1 MQKTLRTLRIL
12 AVLALA
18 LYGFSHAVSQA
29 QGPGGGQ
36 GNRPTP
42 TPTPTPINE
51 SKDPLLRG
59 FRWRSIGPA
68 SMGGRIDDIAVVESN
83 PYVIYLGFA
92 TGGVWKSI
100 NNGTT
105 WEPIFD
111 VYSTASIGDIAICQ
125 TDPNI
130 VWVGTGEPNNRQS
143 SSFGDGIYK
152 STDAG
157 KTFTNVGL
165 KETQSIARVVIDPK
179 DPNTVY
185 VAALGHLFGP
195 NKERGIFK
203 TTDGGKTWANV
214 KFIDENTGFTDLVID
229 PVDTKTL
236 YAASYQRRRVAWGF
250 NGGGPGCGIWK
261 TTDAGKTWTKLE
273 GNGLP
278 EGLLGRIG
286 IDIAR
291 SNPNILY
298 AQIEVGAST
307 GTGVPEEQTGEAG
320 QATQTGQPGQPGQP
334 GQAGP
339 GGGGGRGGGGFGQQA
354 NQPPD
359 PKKPGI
365 WRSDDKGKT
374 WRFLSN
380 ENNRPMYYSQI
391 RVDPS
396 NPEIVYTG
404 GLNFSKSLD
413 GGKTFKNLAGVAHS
427 DHHAIWINPKNGNN
441 VMVGNDGGLDV
452 SYDQGDTFE
461 FVNTIAAAQF
471 YAISADMRKPY
482 YVCGGLQD
490 NGSWCAPSA
499 IRTGGGGFGGGGGGG
514 GGVAITNAEW
524 FRIGGGDGF
533 YTQQDPTDH
542 NIVYAESQDGAV
554 NRLDLRTGQS
564 RSIRP
569 RGAAG
574 RGRGGGGQGG
584 PGGPGGQGGPGG
596 PGGQGGQPDPQMLAM
611 MQAAGFGGGG
621 PNVVPPPPPN
631 EQFRF
636 YWNTPI
642 LLSPHNP
649 RIVYIG
655 GNKLFKSLD
664 RGDTYTATIDLTK
677 KVDRTKLSIMDVP
690 GDKPMASKND
700 GAASYSNI
708 VTIAESPVIPGVLWV
723 GTNDGNV
730 QISKDG
736 GTSWT
741 DVSKNVPI
749 LATQNHHV
757 SRVEAS
763 HFDAATCYVTVDG
776 HRGDDHKP
784 YVYLTKDYGATWQ
797 SLSNNLPAIGNVNV
811 IREDHKNKNLLFV
824 GTEYGLFVSLNGGA
838 EWKPFMTNLPVVRV
852 DDLLI
857 HPRDNDLIV
866 GTHGRG
872 IWICDDISPLQQM
885 NEKALAADTHL
896 FDIRPGTNWLNDITY
911 SRAGGGQKVFRGENA
926 PQGTAISY
934 YLKAAPAGDVKLTV
948 SDITGKIVRT
958 VTATKQVGLN
968 RLQWNLRGDAPQRPA
983 GFGPPG
989 AAGAGQ
995 PAANPTAANPTA
1007 GGQPA
1012 AAPGQT
1018 PPAGQPAGQG
1028 GPGGGQ
1034 GGGGGFGGRGG
1045 ANFGPALEPG
1055 TYLVKLSVDGKELTT
1070 KVVIEADPASK

>member
-1 MQKTLRTLRIL
+1 MQKTLRTLHIL
-12 AVLALA
+12 AVLALSF
-18 LYGFSHAVSQA
+18 YGFSHAASQA
-29 QGPGGGQ
+29 QQSPGGGQ

-68 SMGGRIDDIAVVESN
+68 SMGGRIDDIAAVESN
-83 PYVIYLGFA
+83 PYVIYLGLA
-92 TGGVWKSI
+92 TGGVWKSV

-111 VYSTASIGDIAICQ
+111 VYPTASIGDIAICQ

-143 SSFGDGIYK
+143 STFGYGIYK

-157 KTFTNVGL
+157 KTFTNMGL

-179 DPNTVY
+179 DPNIVY
-185 VAALGHLFGP
+185 VAALGRLFGP

-203 TTDGGKTWANV
+203 TTDGGKNWTNV

-307 GTGVPEEQTGEAG
+307 GTGVTEEQPNEAAG
-320 QATQTGQPGQPGQP
+320 QAGQPP
-334 GQAGP
+334 GQAGQ
-339 GGGGGRGGGGFGQQA
+339 GGGGRGGGGGFGQQA

-359 PKKPGI
+359 PKKPGL
-365 WRSDDKGKT
+365 WRTDDKGKT
-374 WRFLSN
+374 WRFVSN

-396 NPEIVYTG
+396 NPEIVFTG

-413 GGKTFKNLAGVAHS
+413 GGKTFKNLSGVAHS

-452 SYDQGDTFE
+452 SYDQGETFE

-471 YAISADMRKPY
+471 YAVSADMRKPY

-499 IRTGGGGFGGGGGGG
+499 IRTGSGGFGGGGGGGG

-524 FRIGGGDGF
+524 FRVGGGDGF

-554 NRLDLRTGQS
+554 QRLDLRTGQS

-569 RGAAG
+569 RGAGNPRGGG
-574 RGRGGGGQGG
+574 RGPGGGGGQGG
-584 PGGPGGQGGPGG
+584 PGGGGQAGPG
-596 PGGQGGQPDPQMLAM
+596 GGQGGQPDPQVLAM

-649 RIVYIG
+649 RIVYVG
-655 GNKLFKSLD
+655 GNKLFKSFD

-700 GAASYSNI
+700 GAASYSNV
-708 VTIAESPVIPGVLWV
+708 VTIAESPVMPGVLWV

-730 QISKDG
+730 QVSKDG
-736 GTSWT
+736 GATWT

-763 HFDAATCYVTVDG
+763 HFDAGTCYVTVDG
-776 HRGDDHKP
+776 HRSDDHKP
-784 YVYLTKDYGATWQ
+784 YIYLTKDYGATWQ

-811 IREDHKNKNLLFV
+811 IREDPKNKNLLFV

-838 EWKPFMTNLPVVRV
+838 EWKPFMTNLPTVRV

-885 NEKALAADTHL
+885 NEKTLAADTHL
-896 FDIRPGTNWLNDITY
+896 FDIRPGTNWLNDIIY
-911 SRAGGGQKVFRGENA
+911 SRAGGGQKGFRGENA

-934 YLKAAPAGDVKLTV
+934 YLKAEPAGDIKLTV
-948 SDITGKIVRT
+948 SDITGKVVRT

-989 AAGAGQ
+989 AGGAGQ
-995 PAANPTAANPTA
+995 PAANPPA

-1034 GGGGGFGGRGG
+1034 GGGGFGGRGG